1 MKTGKSN
8 MDNSEGGNPEG
19 RRALKRRHLIYYL
32 EVYDEDSDKFL
43 GHLVDITTQGIKLV
57 SKKPIETEKIFSLR
71 MNLPEGYFDD
81 KVLTFKAKSLW
92 SGNDVNPDFF
102 DTGFMAPNL
111 DPKAKETIT
120 DLVNQLGFND

>member
-1 MKTGKSN
+1 MG
-8 MDNSEGGNPEG
+8 MGNSEGDNPEG

-32 EVYDEDSDKFL
+32 EVYDKDSDKFL

-57 SKKPIETEKIFSLR
+57 SKKPIETERIFSLR
-71 MNLPEGYFDD
+71 MNLPEGYFNDST
-81 KVLTFKAKSLW
+81 LIFKAKSLW

-102 DTGFMAPNL
+102 DTGFMVPDL
-111 DPKAKETIT
+111 DPKAKEIIT

>member
-1 MKTGKSN
+1 MEK
-8 MDNSEGGNPEG
+8 EEQG

-32 EVYDEDSDKFL
+32 EVYDNGSDTLL
-43 GHLVDITTQGIKLV
+43 GHVVDITTQGIKLV
-57 SKKPIETEKIFSLR
+57 SKHPIETGKTFSLR
-71 MNLPEGYFDD
+71 MTLPEGYFDE
-81 KVLTFKAKSLW
+81 KVLTFEAKSMW

-102 DTGFMAPNL
+102 DTGFMAPDL